1 MSDERIADRAEVF
14 KGDDGKW
21 YVRTLSTNGKI
32 ILSSEGYEQPD
43 YAERV
48 AADTGLPFT
57 IASSESES

>member
-32 ILSSEGYEQPD
+32 ILSSEGYD
-43 YAERV
+43 DHGYAISV
-48 AADTGLPFT
+48 AGDTGLPVHV
-57 IASSESES
+57 ESESDS